1 MGPYTRLSRDPIE
14 IRLLTIL
21 PGSGEQP
28 IEVQLKVARLVAEE
42 EYETLS
48 YVWGKPEDCGSITL
62 DRARF
67 TVTINLQQAL
77 SALRSATESRRFWI
91 DAICINQD
99 DLEERSF
106 QVGLMGQIYRRSKE
120 TFVWLG
126 LSSGYTVE
134 TFEFLKSLPTNRFGT
149 KEMMKSMGSS

>member
-1 MGPYTRLSRDPIE
+1 MNNTMGPYTRLSRDPIE

-21 PGSGEQP
+21 PGLGEQP

-62 DRARF
+62 DRTRF

-106 QVGLMGQIYRRSKE
+106 QVALMGRYIEGAKRLLFGWDCHLAIQSKP
-120 TFVWLG
+120 
-126 LSSGYTVE
+126 LS
-134 TFEFLKSLPTNRFGT
+134 F
-149 KEMMKSMGSS
+149 